1 MSVNGK
7 TLGIGY
13 RDLMESGNK
22 MGIKARR
29 CSNIISEVEAAIA
42 EFQVIA
48 NQVHIKEK
56 TFDYINRVINENKIL
71 K

>member
-1 MSVNGK
+1 MPKIPELLAPAGSFAA
-7 TLGIGY
+7 L
-13 RDLMESGNK
+13 
-22 MGIKARR
+22 
-29 CSNIISEVEAAIA
+29 EAAIA

-56 TFDYINRVINENKIL
+56 TFEYINKVINENKIL

>member
-1 MSVNGK
+1 MY
-7 TLGIGY
+7 TH
-13 RDLMESGNK
+13 
-22 MGIKARR
+22 
-29 CSNIISEVEAAIA
+29 NIISEVEAAIA

-56 TFDYINRVINENKIL
+56 TFEYINKVINENKIL